1 VFVLSVGLSVC
12 PLVTIVNSGKTAD
25 SIEMPLGI
33 VGRVDPVNDVL
44 DGVQIA
50 LTGRGIFLVNYA
62 AQSRKNADSATL
74 PHPKLI
80 WDFVFMSCAW
90 SYRVSRSET
99 PVHSTTCGP
108 KHLEVACLRQ
118 WFKFGDPVYTYE

>member
-50 LTGRGIFLVNYA
+50 LTGRGIFFG
-62 AQSRKNADSATL
+62 
-74 PHPKLI
+74 KL
-80 WDFVFMSCAW
+80 
-90 SYRVSRSET
+90 
-99 PVHSTTCGP
+99 CGP
-108 KHLEVACLRQ
+108 K
-118 WFKFGDPVYTYE
+118 